1 LHKVFILVRHNISM
15 AKKKRYLRNESLYNT
30 IQETEFLN
38 FFDYVRHIS
47 LLISNEKTGKKKK
60 MRDII
65 SCLLI
70 WHKFPNLSA
79 RRAKSFLLFLKK
91 FKIINANIPCF
102 KTLCNY
108 RAEPI
113 IGNILDKLII
123 ESSKPLSVIEHDFA
137 TDATGIRT
145 NLFSSW
151 YSIRCQKEI
160 RKRDHLTIHITTG
173 VKSNIVT
180 ALNVEIKSGKDN
192 EIFREHVDKTAK
204 NFDVHEFSGDGKYWC
219 KENCRKVIEVGAKPY
234 FKVWKNWSGKSRG
247 CMPWKLMNLE
257 FKNNPEEYGKH
268 YHKRSNV
275 ESTNHSK
282 KALLGDKVYSRLP
295 SARINE
301 ENLRWINHNIN
312 VLNRAKH
319 EWKINPKFMA

>member
-1 LHKVFILVRHNISM
+1 M
-15 AKKKRYLRNESLYNT
+15 KKRKRWPRNEALYNQV
-30 IQETEFLN
+30 QENEFLN
-38 FFDYVRHIS
+38 FFEYVKW
-47 LLISNEKTGKKKK
+47 LGFKVCKNVK
-60 MRDII
+60 MRNYI

-79 RRAKSFLLFLKK
+79 RRAKSFLLFLRK
-91 FKIINANIPCF
+91 FKIINATIPCF

-113 IGNILDKLII
+113 IGNILDELII
-123 ESSKPLSVIEHDFA
+123 ESSKPLSIIECDFA

-160 RKRDHLTIHITTG
+160 KRRDHLTIHITTG

-180 ALNVEIKSGKDN
+180 ALNVETKSGNDN
-192 EIFREHVDKTAK
+192 KIFREHVNKTAE
-204 NFDVHEFSGDGKYWC
+204 NFKINEWSGDGRYWC
-219 KENCRKVIEVGAKPY
+219 KDNCKKINEVGAKPY

-247 CMPWKLMNLE
+247 CMPWKIMNLE
-257 FKNNPEEYGKH
+257 SKNNPEEYGKH

-282 KALLGDKVYSRLP
+282 KVIHGNKVYSRLD
-295 SARINE
+295 SSRINE
-301 ENLRWINHNIN
+301 ETLRWINHNIN
-312 VLNRAKH
+312 VLNRAKY